1 MVIIT
6 IYVYCLYRI
15 GHNINSVSV
24 KKNYPE
30 INFNTQLTFLQFF
43 AAPTPHDT
51 PESRAKKIFSQ
62 MDVNGDGQLT
72 EEEFVKGCLQDDE
85 LSKILTF

>member
-1 MVIIT
+1 
-6 IYVYCLYRI
+6 
-15 GHNINSVSV
+15 
-24 KKNYPE
+24 
-30 INFNTQLTFLQFF
+30 
-43 AAPTPHDT
+43 
-51 PESRAKKIFSQ
+51 